1 MNATELEKLAK
12 KYLNNTASQEEK
24 DALNRWY
31 DTIHN
36 DIAEEVNTK
45 KPETAEEVKYR
56 ILNSLQQKAFVKI
69 PYSSTGFNK
78 KQESGW
84 HLHPLAAAAAILFLI
99 FLIWPHTTPQ
109 QTAPGKQL
117 VSAPK
122 PKVIRIILSDGSTVW
137 LNAGTVFR
145 YPKKFNSKLRKVEL
159 LEGHAYFE
167 IKHHSKQP
175 FVVKT
180 SSLNVTVLGT
190 SFDVRAYRDEE
201 TTRVSVVSG
210 KVGVTLS
217 GNIKQPAIMLLPRQ
231 QVVLSKISQHIS
243 KQAVEEISVNTWCS
257 SQLVFEQE
265 RLSNVFKALETKY
278 HTKIEVNDNKL
289 LNERI
294 SITLSNQHLD
304 TVMEIL
310 SFTKHFKYEIANDS
324 TVVIK

>member
-1 MNATELEKLAK
+1 MNTAELEKLAQ
-12 KYLNNTASQEEK
+12 KYLDNTASPAEK
-24 DALNRWY
+24 TLLNQWY

-36 DIAEEVNTK
+36 GATEEVNIQN
-45 KPETAEEVKYR
+45 PETTEQIKAR

-69 PYSSTGFNK
+69 PYSSTGFHK
-78 KQESGW
+78 KQTSGW
-84 HLHPLAAAAAILFLI
+84 HFHPLAAAAILILI
-99 FLIWPHTTPQ
+99 FFIWPHTNPKQ
-109 QTAPGKQL
+109 AVPGVQL
-117 VSAPK
+117 VNTPK
-122 PKVIRIILSDGSTVW
+122 SKVMRIILPDGSKVW
-137 LNAGTVFR
+137 LNEGTVFR
-145 YPKKFNSKLRKVEL
+145 YPKKFNTKLRKVEL

-175 FVVKT
+175 FIVKT

-190 SFDVRAYRDEE
+190 SFDVRAYQNEE
-201 TTRVSVVSG
+201 TTKVSVVSG

-217 GNIKQPAIMLLPRQ
+217 ANLKQPAIMLLPKQ
-231 QVVLSKISQHIS
+231 QVVLSKITQQIS
-243 KQAVEEISVNTWCS
+243 KQAVKEIAVNTWCN

-265 RLSNVFKALETKY
+265 QLSNVFKALEMKY
-278 HTKIEVNDNKL
+278 HTKIEVNDSKL